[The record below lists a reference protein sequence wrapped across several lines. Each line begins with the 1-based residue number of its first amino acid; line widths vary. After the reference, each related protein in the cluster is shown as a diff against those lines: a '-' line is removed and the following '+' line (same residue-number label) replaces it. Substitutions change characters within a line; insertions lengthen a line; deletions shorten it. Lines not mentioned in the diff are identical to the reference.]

1 MKSRIDSHFSTT
13 LDNRAEMS
21 VEAAQGQLDKGKD
34 KTPVIQPRDIAIP
47 DILRLIFQHCDR
59 PTLLTCLTLSSA
71 AYSLAASALYTS
83 LVFETTSSM
92 ERYLVQN
99 QTRTSSSSQH
109 HLPIVNFVRDL
120 TLVLHH
126 TLYRHKPVPLSFPSL
141 HTLRLAVERSYEG
154 QVVFC
159 DCSTLPATCPLSRA
173 TCPFL
178 LGLEPKCLVLNGV
191 DSMNP
196 ALPTGLAPS
205 GDVWRSITVLELR
218 MVQRNFAALF
228 GHSSH
233 PPREQQW
240 LLSSTLPPK
249 IEEIRISLP
258 NLTGAMLWRV
268 KQYRRRLENV
278 PAQLAALLRAVD
290 PHVKIVVSGL
300 DNFMRD
306 GPVWDV
312 ADKVSLRKKI
322 GRLVSQRQE
331 TMGGEDVG
339 VLEAGVPFATDAT
352 RQLHFVD

>member
-34 KTPVIQPRDIAIP
+34 KSPVVLPRDIAIP
-47 DILRLIFQHCDR
+47 DILRLIFQHCDL
-59 PTLLTCLTLSSA
+59 PTLLTCLTLSSE

-83 LVFETTSSM
+83 LVFKTTSSM
-92 ERYLVQN
+92 ERYLVQS
-99 QTRTSSSSQH
+99 QTRANSSSQH
-109 HLPIVNFVRDL
+109 HLPIVNYVRDL
-120 TLVLHH
+120 TLVRHH
-126 TLYRHKPVPLSFPSL
+126 TLHRHRPVPLSFPSL
-141 HTLRLAVERSYEG
+141 HTLRLAVGTSYEG

-159 DCSTLPATCPLSRA
+159 YCSTLRA

-178 LGLEPKCLVLNGV
+178 LGLEPKCLVLDGV

-218 MVQRNFAALF
+218 MVQRNIATAL
-228 GHSSH
+228 GHFSQ
-233 PPREQQW
+233 PPQQG

-258 NLTGAMLWRV
+258 DLTDATWWRV
-268 KQYRRRLENV
+268 KQYRRQVENV

-290 PHVKIVVSGL
+290 PDVKVVVSGL
-300 DNFMRD
+300 ENFMRD
-306 GPVWDV
+306 GPVWGV